1 MNTYE
6 IVPLP
11 KEEWKGTPVPMRYTT
26 EGYFD
31 VEIREDADSFH
42 VDMVKKLFDK
52 PVLHNPDFSDG
63 LYADYWPGAEAWGII
78 GEEPVEACEGANVSD
93 EKSAADGEKP
103 APKKK
108 LLACIECCPEE
119 WSNRLL
125 VTEVWVADELHR
137 QGIATRMMNLVKEK
151 AMRDGRR
158 AIMLETQ
165 SCNLHAIAFYK
176 SQGFRLMGID
186 SCCYGNFDIARHE
199 VRINLV
205 YYIRPDVVRAEKKD
219 LKEILDLQ
227 YLAYQSEAAL
237 FGNKDIPPLKETLPE
252 LEEEFKNGIVLKMV
266 SEDGRIIGSVRSY
279 AKDKTAYIG
288 KLMVH
293 PDFRG
298 KGYGSKLLREIER
311 YYVDTRYELFTSTRS
326 VDNIRLYEKLGYKIF
341 DEKKIT
347 DELVFVYMEK
357 MPV

>member
-42 VDMVKKLFDK
+42 VDMVKKLFDE
-52 PVLHNPDFSDG
+52 PVLHEPDFVDG
-63 LYADYWPGAEAWGII
+63 LYPDYWPGAEAWGII
-78 GEEPVEACEGANVSD
+78 GEETGE
-93 EKSAADGEKP
+93 DGL
-103 APKKK
+103 PKKK

-165 SCNLHAIAFYK
+165 SCNLHAIAFYR
-176 SQGFRLMGID
+176 SQGFRLLGID
-186 SCCYGNFDIARHE
+186 SCCYGNYDIARHE

-205 YYIRPDVVRAEKKD
+205 YYIRPDVVRAEKED

-237 FGNKDIPPLKETLPE
+237 FGNKDIPPLKETLSE
-252 LEEEFKNGIVLKMV
+252 LEEEFSHGVVLKMV
-266 SEDGRIIGSVRSY
+266 SEDGRIIGSVRSC

-298 KGYGSKLLREIER
+298 KGYGRKLLREIER

>member
-11 KEEWKGTPVPMRYTT
+11 KEEWKGTPLPMRYTT

-42 VDMVKKLFDK
+42 VDMVKKLFDE
-52 PVLHNPDFSDG
+52 PVLHEPDFEDG
-63 LYADYWPGAEAWGII
+63 LYPDYWPGAEAWGII
-78 GEEPVEACEGANVSD
+78 GEESAEACEGAGSTG
-93 EKSAADGEKP
+93 GEKA

-119 WSNRLL
+119 WSNRLM

-165 SCNLHAIAFYK
+165 SCNLHAIAFYR
-176 SQGFRLMGID
+176 SQGFRLLGID

-205 YYIRPDVVRAEKKD
+205 
-219 LKEILDLQ
+219 
-227 YLAYQSEAAL
+227 
-237 FGNKDIPPLKETLPE
+237 
-252 LEEEFKNGIVLKMV
+252 
-266 SEDGRIIGSVRSY
+266 
-279 AKDKTAYIG
+279 
-288 KLMVH
+288 
-293 PDFRG
+293 
-298 KGYGSKLLREIER
+298 
-311 YYVDTRYELFTSTRS
+311 
-326 VDNIRLYEKLGYKIF
+326 
-341 DEKKIT
+341 
-347 DELVFVYMEK
+347 
-357 MPV
+357 